1 MNNTPFQEMNL
12 SDELLR
18 AVKAL
23 GYQEATP
30 IQAQAIPLI
39 LEGRDVIGRSNT
51 GTGKTAAFGIPA
63 VESIADMAR
72 TRPQVL
78 ILCPTRELAM
88 QNAEELKK
96 LSQYKNGVHIATV
109 YGGQSIE
116 IQLRQLKTANLV
128 IGTPGRVMDHM
139 ERRSLKL
146 EEVKMVVL
154 DEADE
159 MLNMGFLEDI
169 QSILSQVPEQRQT
182 ILFSA
187 TMPPA
192 IMAITQQFQR
202 DPQMVEASG
211 GSKTLDAITQYY
223 YRTPSGAKMDVLNL
237 LLQYHEPSRSVVFCN
252 TKKMVDELTEYLNR
266 SGFKAAGL
274 HGDMKQLMRTQVMQ
288 SFKSGRLRI
297 LVATDVAARGID
309 VEGVEAVFN
318 YDIPQ
323 DPEYYIHRI
332 GRTARAGRTGSSHTL
347 AASFRQVGEIK
358 QLQRYTRSVIAEA
371 PIPTPEDILHRRRE
385 AFLFKVRELL
395 KQELDLQWEELVEQ
409 LSAEGFPPEKVA
421 AALLCSCADK
431 DRRPIPVVHLPHPP
445 KGEARPGRVPSDRR
459 GGGRVR
465 VSVDIGRDSRVL
477 PNHIVGAIVEET
489 GLPSR
494 AIGKIDIHSDYTLV
508 DLSASDAQQV
518 LAGLKGKKIRG
529 RRVAVSLVAK
539 RK

>member
-1 MNNTPFQEMNL
+1 
-12 SDELLR
+12 
-18 AVKAL
+18 
-23 GYQEATP
+23 
-30 IQAQAIPLI
+30 
-39 LEGRDVIGRSNT
+39 
-51 GTGKTAAFGIPA
+51 
-63 VESIADMAR
+63 MAR

-146 EEVKMVVL
+146 EEVRMVVL

-274 HGDMKQLMRTQVMQ
+274 HGL
-288 SFKSGRLRI
+288 
-297 LVATDVAARGID
+297 
-309 VEGVEAVFN
+309 
-318 YDIPQ
+318 
-323 DPEYYIHRI
+323 
-332 GRTARAGRTGSSHTL
+332 
-347 AASFRQVGEIK
+347 
-358 QLQRYTRSVIAEA
+358 
-371 PIPTPEDILHRRRE
+371 
-385 AFLFKVRELL
+385 
-395 KQELDLQWEELVEQ
+395 
-409 LSAEGFPPEKVA
+409 
-421 AALLCSCADK
+421 
-431 DRRPIPVVHLPHPP
+431 
-445 KGEARPGRVPSDRR
+445 
-459 GGGRVR
+459 
-465 VSVDIGRDSRVL
+465 
-477 PNHIVGAIVEET
+477 
-489 GLPSR
+489 
-494 AIGKIDIHSDYTLV
+494 
-508 DLSASDAQQV
+508 
-518 LAGLKGKKIRG
+518 
-529 RRVAVSLVAK
+529 
-539 RK
+539 